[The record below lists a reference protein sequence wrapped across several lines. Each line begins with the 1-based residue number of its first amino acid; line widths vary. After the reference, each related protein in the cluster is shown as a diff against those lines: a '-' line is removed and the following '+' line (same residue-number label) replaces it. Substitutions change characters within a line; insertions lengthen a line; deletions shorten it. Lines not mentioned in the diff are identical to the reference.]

1 MKDNYVRAALDF
13 ISHHLKY
20 PDQMVLETPT
30 GPEVV
35 IAGKKVLMFGS
46 YNYLNLA
53 NNEEVKEKAVKTLRD
68 FGVGSGGVRI
78 LTGTF
83 AIHKELESKLAK
95 ITGHEDALTIPSGY
109 GTNIG
114 VIPGVMN
121 PLNFAEKMGLPG
133 AVIYNDSYNHASIV
147 DGNLLSGAKMVKFDH
162 LDWRDLNNKISEADH
177 KALRKLIITDGVF
190 SMDGDIAPLGEIY
203 NVAKENDALLMVD
216 DAHGFGALGI
226 DGGGTAVSLG
236 LKGKVDINMGT
247 FSKGIGVS
255 GGFVSGSKE
264 LIDLLRVTTRSYMF
278 SDSLSPVIVG
288 AVMAALEYIHEHP
301 EIIVKLSAN
310 AKMLRERLNEL
321 GFDTL
326 GSSTHIVPL
335 VTGDTKTTIMFSRLL
350 LENGICGPAV
360 RWPAVPRDK
369 GRIRLAVT
377 AGHTEEQI
385 DTLVKTILNVS
396 QVISIPRK

>member
-1 MKDNYVRAALDF
+1 MKDKYISAALRF
-13 ISHHLKY
+13 ITYTLKY

-30 GPEVV
+30 GPEVL
-35 IAGKKVLMFGS
+35 IGGKKVLMFGS

-53 NNEEVKEKAVKTLRD
+53 NNEEVKEKAIKTLRE

-78 LTGTF
+78 LTGTME
-83 AIHKELESKLAK
+83 IHRQLEKTLAK

-133 AVIYNDSYNHASIV
+133 AIIFNDAYNHASIV
-147 DGNLLSGAKMVKFDH
+147 DGTLLSGAKIVKFDH
-162 LDWRDLNNKISEADH
+162 LDYEDLKKKISNNSDVGY
-177 KALRKLIITDGVF
+177 RKLIITDGVF
-190 SMDGDIAPLGEIY
+190 SMDGDVAPLVELSKI
-203 NVAKENDALLMVD
+203 AEQNDALLMVD

-226 DGGGTAVSLG
+226 DGGGTAVSLK

-247 FSKGIGVS
+247 FSKGVGVS
-255 GGFVSGSKE
+255 GGFVSGNKD

-288 AVMAALEYIHEHP
+288 AVIAALDYIHEHP
-301 EIIVKLSAN
+301 EIIVKLSKN
-310 AKMLRERLNEL
+310 ADLLRGKLREL

-326 GSSTHIVPL
+326 ASSTHIVPL
-335 VTGDTKTTIMFSRLL
+335 ITGDTEATIQFSRRL

-360 RWPAVPRDK
+360 RWPAVPSDK

-385 DTLVKTILNVS
+385 QKLVSTILKVS
-396 QVISIPRK
+396 QQISIPRK